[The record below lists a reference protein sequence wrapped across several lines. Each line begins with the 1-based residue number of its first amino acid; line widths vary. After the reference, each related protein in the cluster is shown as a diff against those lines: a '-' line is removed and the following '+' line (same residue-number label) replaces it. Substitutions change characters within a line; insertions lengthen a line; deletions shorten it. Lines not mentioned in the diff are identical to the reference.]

1 MKHFKKLASVALALV
16 LALAMAVPAFAAE
29 AETTGTETTG
39 TITIDNPIS
48 GQTYT
53 AHKIFDVKYE
63 GENYSYTIDENNL
76 WYKVVNAYATKT
88 SGLTLTATA
97 VPGLYNVTT
106 TDVFSAAAF
115 AAYLKNQKVN
125 DEGLSLTSDANGD
138 VSVADLPLGYYFV
151 KSSSGALCNLTTTNP
166 KVVIHDKN
174 EEAPFE
180 KTDNKDDVEIG
191 ETVNYT
197 IKGKVPSTEGYTS
210 YVYKVSDTMSAG
222 LTFNPDTLKVKIGG
236 QSLTRDVDYTVTF
249 KDPKDPNGQTENF
262 ILDIAML
269 DGDGNAKY
277 TFDADIEI
285 TYSAVVNENAIA
297 TVEKNNAKL
306 EYSNN
311 PSNSTD
317 KGTKTDEEYVYS
329 AQIKINKTDDK
340 NQALAGAKFVLRREA
355 ADSTLEKPVYEYYQY
370 TEAKDG
376 NPAKVKW
383 VSDQK
388 DATPKV
394 TDKDG
399 YAAFVGLK
407 KGEYELVEIEAP
419 DGYNLLDK
427 PVEVEVTAAT
437 VLEDGSQGTPVIVQT
452 TDEDGNVTG
461 ETLMAGV
468 TVAEQNTT
476 VLTSEADVVNN
487 AGTLL
492 PSTGG
497 IGTTIF
503 YIAGGVLLVGAV
515 VLLIAKRRTSGVDD
529 E

>member
-48 GQTYT
+48 EQKYT

-63 GENYSYTIDENNL
+63 GDNYSYTIDTSNP
-76 WYKVVNAYATKT
+76 WYNVVKAYAENSKN
-88 SGLTLTATA
+88 GLTLKETTA
-97 VPGLYNVTT
+97 VPGLYIVTT
-106 TDVFSAAAF
+106 SDDFSAAAF
-115 AAYLKNQKVN
+115 AAYLKNQKVD
-125 DEGLSLTSDANGD
+125 DEGLSLTPDTNGN
-138 VSVADLPLGYYFV
+138 VSVDNLPLGYYFV
-151 KSSSGALCNLTTTNP
+151 KSSTGVLCNLTTTNP
-166 KVVIHDKN
+166 EVTIHDKN

-197 IKGKVPSTEGYTS
+197 IKGKVPSTEGYKT

-222 LTFNPDTLKVKIGG
+222 LTFDSTTLKVTIGG
-236 QSLTRDVDYTVTF
+236 QTLIKDVDYTVTF
-249 KDPKDPNGQTENF
+249 KGPNGQTEDF
-262 ILDIAML
+262 ILDIKML
-269 DGDGNAKY
+269 NDDGSAKY
-277 TFDADIEI
+277 NFGEEIVI

-306 EYSNN
+306 VYSND
-311 PSNSTD
+311 PNSDTTGE
-317 KGTKTDEEYVYS
+317 KKDEEYVYS
-329 AQIKINKTDDK
+329 AQIKINKTDDENK
-340 NQALAGAKFVLRREA
+340 ALAGAKFVLRREA
-355 ADSTLEKPVYEYYQY
+355 ENSTPENPVYEYYKY
-370 TEAKDG
+370 TDATADS
-376 NPAKVKW
+376 PAKVEW

-388 DATPKV
+388 IATPKV

-399 YAAFVGLK
+399 HAAFVGLK

-419 DGYNLLDK
+419 NGYNLLDK

-437 VLEDGSQGTPVIVQT
+437 APVGEGGTGTPVLSQT
-452 TDEDGNVTG
+452 MDKDGNVTD

-476 VLTSEADVVNN
+476 VLTSVADVVNN

>member
-29 AETTGTETTG
+29 AETTGTETGTGTETTTGTTTG

-48 GQTYT
+48 EQEYT

-63 GENYSYTIDENNL
+63 GDNYSYTIDTGNP
-76 WYKVVNAYATKT
+76 WYEVVEAYAK
-88 SGLTLTATA
+88 SPDNGLTLTATA

-106 TDVFSAAAF
+106 SDDFSAAAF
-115 AAYLKNQKVN
+115 AQYLKEKSEDENTPVN
-125 DEGLSLTSDANGD
+125 DPGITLRGDKNGVTVNGLE
-138 VSVADLPLGYYFV
+138 LGYYFV
-151 KSSSGALCNLTTTNP
+151 KSSTGALCNLTTTNP
-166 KVVIHDKN
+166 KVTIHDKN
-174 EEAPFE
+174 EEVPFE

-197 IKGKVPSTEGYTS
+197 IKGKVPSTEGYKQ

-222 LTFNPDTLKVKIGG
+222 LTFNPKSLEVKIGE
-236 QSLTRDVDYTVTF
+236 QVLTKDTDYTVTF
-249 KDPKDPNGQTENF
+249 KDPNGQTEDF

-269 DGDGNAKY
+269 DGGSAKY
-277 TFDADIEI
+277 KFGEEIVI

-306 EYSNN
+306 EYSNDPN
-311 PSNSTD
+311 KDTIGEKED
-317 KGTKTDEEYVYS
+317 KEYVYS
-329 AQIKINKTDDK
+329 AQIKINKTDDGTGDDK
-340 NQALAGAKFVLRREA
+340 KPLAGAKFVLRREA
-355 ADSTLEKPVYEYYQY
+355 AGSTLENPAYEYYKY
-370 TEAKDG
+370 TAS
-376 NPAKVKW
+376 PAKVEW
-383 VSDQK
+383 GPEK
-388 DATPKV
+388 DATVV
-394 TDKDG
+394 TTDAAG
-399 YAAFVGLK
+399 HAAFAGLK
-407 KGEYELVEIEAP
+407 TGMYELVEIEAP
-419 DGYNLLDK
+419 NGYNLLDK
-427 PVEVEVTAAT
+427 PVEVEVTA
-437 VLEDGSQGTPVIVQT
+437 I
-452 TDEDGNVTG
+452 DEPKDDEPKDDVNNV
-461 ETLMAGV
+461 
-468 TVAEQNTT
+468 N
-476 VLTSEADVVNN
+476 LTFDANVVNN